1 MTTLRLADA
10 EGFVELNAAGNGCEG
25 ATIDDAG
32 AHAVEGAF
40 VGFRKLRVEM
50 GGDEEVEDR
59 VAEEFEALVIA
70 GGEGKARMGEGAFE
84 AFGILK
90 GVAEAFLELVEGVG
104 HCEICE
110 SKGFPACAGRTVQHR
125 AKLCKSRPESM
136 PGHKKPPLFLKL
148 PKVAKKTARAKEKL
162 FVLDTNVLLHDPQC
176 LYKFE
181 ENTLAIPV
189 EVLEELDRKKAAPG
203 ELGYAARSV
212 HRDLRA
218 LFDKGKEQVPVA
230 LKGKG
235 SAVLGREL
243 STGGS
248 LIVVINEYL
257 VNGDAKSAGMERLR
271 ATLSDLDKM
280 DNRILASVVFL
291 QDACPKHRVVLVTKD
306 ANMALKGI
314 ALGMEVQDY
323 MNDKVND
330 LKSEGCKTIELS
342 EEDYTRFIEEH
353 GVDLEPGLTS
363 HLFINEYVY
372 VVSGEFREPARYR
385 GDGQL
390 EGLILSENMGIK
402 IPKGIRINPLNN
414 EQRMLMDALLDE
426 DIKLVTCC
434 GKAGTGKTL
443 VSIAMALYQT
453 LGEDNLY
460 ERVFITRPLVHIGK
474 DTGALP
480 GTLEEKMSPYIAPF
494 YDNLEVLFS
503 NRKVVKPDEAESAQ
517 AQIDKITSNR
527 KRKKAIA
534 RLAKQP
540 VQHES
545 DEEENSGPRKPYQFL
560 FDFGMVEVEAMTFI
574 RGRSLANT
582 IFIIDEAQ
590 NLTPHEAKTV
600 VSRMA
605 EGSKVILLGDPAQVD
620 SMFLDTNSNGL
631 VHTAQRLRGTEITA
645 HLELVT
651 GVRSELADL
660 AADLL

>member
-1 MTTLRLADA
+1 MFTSCPLGYDCKIVKYRDY
-10 EGFVELNAAGNGCEG
+10 
-25 ATIDDAG
+25 
-32 AHAVEGAF
+32 
-40 VGFRKLRVEM
+40 FRNQRR
-50 GGDEEVEDR
+50 D
-59 VAEEFEALVIA
+59 
-70 GGEGKARMGEGAFE
+70 
-84 AFGILK
+84 
-90 GVAEAFLELVEGVG
+90 
-104 HCEICE
+104 
-110 SKGFPACAGRTVQHR
+110 T
-125 AKLCKSRPESM
+125 
-136 PGHKKPPLFLKL
+136 KKPQDIFPL
-148 PKVAKKTARAKEKL
+148 PKQRKKPAKAKI

-181 ENTLAIPV
+181 ENSIAIPV
-189 EVLEELDRKKAAPG
+189 EVLEELDRKKSAPG
-203 ELGYAARSV
+203 ELGFSARSV
-212 HRDLRA
+212 HRDLRV
-218 LFDKGKEQVPVA
+218 LFDSDEEKVPTE
-230 LKGKG
+230 LKSKG
-235 SAVLGREL
+235 SAVLGRVL
-243 STGGS
+243 RTGGN

-257 VNGDAKSAGMERLR
+257 VNGDTASEGMNRLR

-291 QDACPKHRVVLVTKD
+291 QESCPDRRVVLVTKD

-323 MNDKVND
+323 MNDKVSMAKPAGCQTVELND
-330 LKSEGCKTIELS
+330 A
-342 EEDYTRFIEEH
+342 DYSRFVEEH
-353 GVDLEPGLTS
+353 GVDLEPDQTS
-363 HLFINEYVY
+363 HLFINEYV
-372 VVSGEFREPARYR
+372 VVANGTSREPARYR

-390 EGLILSENMGIK
+390 EGLILGKDTGIK
-402 IPKGIRINPLNN
+402 IPKGVRINPLNE

-426 DIKLVTCC
+426 DIKLITCC

-480 GTLEEKMSPYIAPF
+480 GTLEEKMAPYIAPF

-503 NRKVVKPDEAESAQ
+503 NRKVVKKEVEESAQ
-517 AQIDKITSNR
+517 SKIDRITSTR
-527 KRKKAIA
+527 KRKKAMA
-534 RLAKQP
+534 KLAKQP
-540 VQHES
+540 APQENDD
-545 DEEENSGPRKPYQFL
+545 DEANGPRKPYQFL
-560 FDFGMVEVEAMTFI
+560 FDFDLVEVEAMTFI
-574 RGRSLANT
+574 RGRSLSNT

-605 EGSKVILLGDPAQVD
+605 EGSKVILLGDPDQVD
-620 SMFLDTNSNGL
+620 SMFLDSNSNGL

-645 HLELVT
+645 HLELRT